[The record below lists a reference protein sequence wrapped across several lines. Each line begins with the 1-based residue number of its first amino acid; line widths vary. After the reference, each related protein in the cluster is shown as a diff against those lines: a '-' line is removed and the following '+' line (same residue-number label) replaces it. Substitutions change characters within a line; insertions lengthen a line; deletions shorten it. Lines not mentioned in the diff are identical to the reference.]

1 MRLRYFQAEDP
12 FAAASERSERAFNAM
27 CLPPPSAALSAADAD
42 ADATSA
48 SSCAAGGAP
57 SVGGLARQVCDAM
70 APQPHAEVVVDSR
83 PQAAFQAAM
92 AKARKKRA
100 RVL

>member
-27 CLPPPSAALSAADAD
+27 CLPPPAAALSGADAD
-42 ADATSA
+42 TDAVSS
-48 SSCAAGGAP
+48 SSCAA
-57 SVGGLARQVCDAM
+57 GGLARQVCDAM

-92 AKARKKRA
+92 AKVRDARA
-100 RVL
+100 L